1 VKQQQST
8 VKRAETLVKGLE
20 ILQLFAAH
28 PKGLRLPEITR
39 LTGLPKATAYRFLQ
53 TLLDQ
58 NYLHY
63 SPSTGVFRLGPKV
76 MSLGYSALLGFD
88 LAELAGPYLNDLSK
102 KIKENVNLGVLD
114 GVDAVYLVRIRVHT
128 IFSMN
133 LTVGSRVASHN
144 SAIGRALLAYLPEER
159 LHAVIAQMGRDPK
172 VAGKIGR
179 SGEELKRHLEDVRE
193 KGYALADGEFV
204 PGLASVAVPVFDA
217 AGHAEAA
224 INVPVYTRLCTVEKL
239 IDEHLPFLLSTAQ
252 SISELRGYRAS
263 PAPGGA
269 AAAGAGRRPSK
280 GGKER

>member
-1 VKQQQST
+1 VKRQQST

-20 ILQLFAAH
+20 ILQLFSAH

-63 SPSTGVFRLGPKV
+63 SPSAGLFRLGPKV

-88 LAELAGPYLNDLSK
+88 LAELAEPYLNDLSK
-102 KIKENVNLGVLD
+102 KINENVNLGVLD
-114 GVDAVYLVRIRVHT
+114 GVDAVYLVRVRVHT

-144 SAIGRALLAYLPEER
+144 SAIGRALLAYIPDDVLR
-159 LHAVIAQMGRDPK
+159 GVIDDMGRNPE
-172 VAGKIGR
+172 VAAKIGR
-179 SGEELKRHLEDVRE
+179 GGEELKRHLGTVRE
-193 KGYALADGEFV
+193 KGYALTDGEFV

-217 AGHAEAA
+217 GGHAEAA

-239 IDEHLPFLLSTAQ
+239 IDEHLPFLLSTAHD
-252 SISELRGYRAS
+252 ISELRGYRGHPPHREVPPHRAS
-263 PAPGGA
+263 GGA
-269 AAAGAGRRPSK
+269 SK
-280 GGKER
+280 GGK